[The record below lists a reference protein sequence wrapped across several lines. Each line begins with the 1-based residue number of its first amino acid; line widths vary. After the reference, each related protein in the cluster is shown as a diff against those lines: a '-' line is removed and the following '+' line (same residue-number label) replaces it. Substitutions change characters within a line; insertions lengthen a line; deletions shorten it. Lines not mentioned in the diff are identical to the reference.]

1 MTLELLF
8 PENEYSTVMKSY
20 ENHSKA
26 VPFIFHNITRTK
38 ASNALNATLKVSK
51 ILTPEIVPLILHN
64 LTKST
69 VSNLLNVLIQMY
81 VESTHLVLLPF
92 QKEKT

>member
-8 PENEYSTVMKSY
+8 PENEYSTVMKLY
-20 ENHSKA
+20 ENNSKA
-26 VPFIFHNITRTK
+26 VPFILHNITRTK
-38 ASNALNATLKVSK
+38 ASNA
-51 ILTPEIVPLILHN
+51 LTPEIVPLILHN

-69 VSNLLNVLIQMY
+69 VSNLLNVLIQIC
-81 VESTHLVLLPF
+81 VESTQLVLLPF